1 MMESP
6 PTKLNIEKANE
17 KDWESILDLLKE
29 SKMDFWMDKGQ
40 DHKDFYKIEE
50 NGNLVCCFALLIEEN
65 NSILRHFTI
74 RKSLQGKGYGKK
86 LSNNLIPDFLRNQG
100 MKMIYLLCD
109 NKEPYTSY
117 HFWRKTDF
125 TVLENDA
132 IVPKFF
138 QDYTDKDTRENPEY
152 VDTRYAFCLNLI
164 P

>member
-1 MMESP
+1 METT
-6 PTKLNIEKANE
+6 PTKLNIEKATE

-29 SKMDFWMDKGQ
+29 SKMDFWMDEGQ
-40 DHKDFYKIEE
+40 DYKDFYKIEE
-50 NGNLVCCFALLIEEN
+50 NGELICCFALLIEKN

-74 RKSLQGKGYGKK
+74 RKSLQGQGYGKK
-86 LSNNLIPDFLRNQG
+86 LANNLIPDFLRAQG
-100 MKMIYLLCD
+100 MGTIYLLCD

-117 HFWRKTDF
+117 HFWKKTNF
-125 TVLENDA
+125 TVLENNA